1 MNIFP
6 SNPAQKDSGDPK
18 PSSLGP
24 KFMMLVILTLVIG
37 GLMWNFFQQ
46 GNDKPAG
53 GSSILDGTPFDIPNP
68 YSQEFEPVEGADDP
82 FSSGGE
88 VAPVEQLE
96 PFVEKPEVLAAAAAR
111 DRTGNVERFGTI
123 HEEGVVYLAHKIR
136 SDLVAGKTPEEP
148 VMSTAKR
155 AQVFASLLEK
165 PDLYRGKLVE
175 VRANII
181 REEKGRNVLQ
191 LAALPSDSNPLD
203 TNRLYRSYIYDE
215 NEMMHLVYTLRDQSA
230 DLGHMEQVR
239 LRGYFCR
246 LYTAEVDYGG
256 QTRKGTI
263 PLLVASEYEKLAS
276 GATAGAGDIS
286 ALKLT
291 IGLVLSICLISGTV
305 ILLVNRRSQATYA
318 ARLQAAREKGAPVE
332 VTRDEAGEET
342 EEPPEDGSE
351 EDEAQGDAED
361 PGDEASGE
369 GEESAED
376 DSKD

>member
-1 MNIFP
+1 
-6 SNPAQKDSGDPK
+6 
-18 PSSLGP
+18 
-24 KFMMLVILTLVIG
+24 
-37 GLMWNFFQQ
+37 
-46 GNDKPAG
+46 
-53 GSSILDGTPFDIPNP
+53 
-68 YSQEFEPVEGADDP
+68 
-82 FSSGGE
+82 
-88 VAPVEQLE
+88 
-96 PFVEKPEVLAAAAAR
+96 
-111 DRTGNVERFGTI
+111 
-123 HEEGVVYLAHKIR
+123 
-136 SDLVAGKTPEEP
+136 
-148 VMSTAKR
+148 
-155 AQVFASLLEK
+155 
-165 PDLYRGKLVE
+165 
-175 VRANII
+175 
-181 REEKGRNVLQ
+181 
-191 LAALPSDSNPLD
+191 
-203 TNRLYRSYIYDE
+203 
-215 NEMMHLVYTLRDQSA
+215 MMHLVYTLTDQSA

-263 PLLVASEYEKLAS
+263 PLLVASGYEKLAS

-291 IGLVLSICLISGTV
+291 IGLVLGICLISGTV

-318 ARLQAAREKGAPVE
+318 ARLQAAREKGAPEE

-369 GEESAED
+369 DEESAED

>member
-1 MNIFP
+1 MKNIFTSP
-6 SNPAQKDSGDPK
+6 KDVDPK

-263 PLLVASEYEKLAS
+263 PLLVASGYEKLAS
-276 GATAGAGDIS
+276 ASPAGTGGISS
-286 ALKLT
+286 ALPVA
-291 IGLVLSICLISGTV
+291 IALVLGICCISGIV
-305 ILLVNRRSQATYA
+305 ILLVNRRSQSTYDE
-318 ARLQAAREKGAPVE
+318 RRQAAREKGAP
-332 VTRDEAGEET
+332 A
-342 EEPPEDGSE
+342 
-351 EDEAQGDAED
+351 
-361 PGDEASGE
+361 
-369 GEESAED
+369 
-376 DSKD
+376 KD